1 MFCLG
6 TTMNINSLCWHIK
19 QELKFVLTVCWKQLQ
34 KIVIIEFFTYVLK
47 KALGKSP
54 ARLLKSALNF
64 VNDLYNF
71 AFLLKYF
78 VCHIFQIL
86 YIIFVHA
93 SFLFICQKLY
103 PHLFVLRYLRI
114 PHISIFY
121 LSMHFYLWIQWI
133 FMNTLRLYL
142 EDILCVYI
150 CKHIVCSH
158 FLF

>member
-19 QELKFVLTVCWKQLQ
+19 QELKFELTVCWKQLQ

-78 VCHIFQIL
+78 VCYIFQIL

-103 PHLFVLRYLRI
+103 PHLFVLRYLCI

-133 FMNTLRLYL
+133 FMNVYEYVTFILRR
-142 EDILCVYI
+142 YI
-150 CKHIVCSH
+150 MCIH
-158 FLF
+158 L